1 MKALSNPWQF
11 VALPLVLLAAA
22 CQQPT
27 PTAKPDFLT
36 ANIDSS
42 VSPRDNFFLFANGG
56 WIKRTP
62 IPDEESGWGLGNLV
76 QEEIYQRLKKVNED
90 AATQHAAEGSITR
103 KIADFWHSGMDTAD
117 IEKQGL
123 APLEP

>member
-1 MKALSNPWQF
+1 MKASSNPWLF
-11 VALPLVLLAAA
+11 AALPLVLLTAA
-22 CQQPT
+22 CQHPT
-27 PTAKPDFLT
+27 PAVKADFLT

-76 QEEIYQRLKKVNED
+76 QEEIYEPTEEGERGCHHATCGGGQHHQED
-90 AATQHAAEGSITR
+90 C
-103 KIADFWHSGMDTAD
+103 
-117 IEKQGL
+117 GL
-123 APLEP
+123 LV